1 MLEAGVKQGGKAATE
16 RDFPANKQLTGL
28 ADYSLPVKCFYVFQT
43 DLSLSISFREAEP
56 GIYSTPAVSLE
67 SMGSSVGEI

>member
-43 DLSLSISFREAEP
+43 ELSLSISFRGAP
-56 GIYSTPAVSLE
+56 
-67 SMGSSVGEI
+67 